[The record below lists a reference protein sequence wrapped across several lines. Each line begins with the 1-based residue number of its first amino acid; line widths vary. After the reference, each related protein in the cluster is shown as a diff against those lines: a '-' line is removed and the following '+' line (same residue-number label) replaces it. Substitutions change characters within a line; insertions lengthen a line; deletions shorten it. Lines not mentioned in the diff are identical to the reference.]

1 MRKMAKPRSR
11 RKPSTTSVRSLP
23 PTASEAS
30 RRRKS
35 TPDSASFFAA
45 HRPARPPPMMT
56 TSASVLSPA
65 SDSKDAALGAVVA
78 PRSAGAL
85 PKRARAR
92 SRASSAAHAIS
103 ARSDQMRP
111 PLTSPSLMSATVA
124 ARATGAVLASPRLL
138 TRANLMTAVPPPGDR
153 RAADGRA
160 RPMDAGAAKEVTARV
175 DVMSSEVFDASTPP
189 DALECDGAERE
200 GTIALSVSS

>member
-1 MRKMAKPRSR
+1 
-11 RKPSTTSVRSLP
+11 
-23 PTASEAS
+23 
-30 RRRKS
+30 
-35 TPDSASFFAA
+35 
-45 HRPARPPPMMT
+45 MT

-65 SDSKDAALGAVVA
+65 FDAEDAALGAVVD

-85 PKRARAR
+85 PLPKRACAR

-138 TRANLMTAVPPPGDR
+138 TRAN
-153 RAADGRA
+153 
-160 RPMDAGAAKEVTARV
+160 
-175 DVMSSEVFDASTPP
+175 
-189 DALECDGAERE
+189 
-200 GTIALSVSS
+200 